1 MGHKKTQ
8 TKMIQGEDE
17 RRISLPKQR
26 SGLFKKASELCTLC
40 AIETAFVIFSPD
52 GKAFSYGIPSADVAT
67 NRLGQPDAYTIQEA
81 EAHHERVL
89 CELRKNYS
97 DLASQ
102 LDAEKKRGEK
112 LKQIMNETS
121 GCSSW
126 FSTPSGE
133 LSYEELLIRQAA
145 MEDLKG
151 KLTKGI
157 EERLAQTSASSAA
170 INTARATDTLGTDA
184 SRGNSS
190 LDPHGRIVGH

>member
-1 MGHKKTQ
+1 
-8 TKMIQGEDE
+8 MIQGEDE
-17 RRISLPKQR
+17 RRISLSKQR

-40 AIETAFVIFSPD
+40 AIETAFDIFSPD
-52 GKAFSYGIPSADVAT
+52 GKAFSYGIPSADVAA

-89 CELRKNYS
+89 YELRKNYS

-102 LDAEKKRGEK
+102 LDTEKKRGEK

-126 FSTPSGE
+126 FSTPSSE

-145 MEDLKG
+145 MEDSKG

-170 INTARATDTLGTDA
+170 INTARATDPLGTDA
-184 SRGNSS
+184 SGGNSS